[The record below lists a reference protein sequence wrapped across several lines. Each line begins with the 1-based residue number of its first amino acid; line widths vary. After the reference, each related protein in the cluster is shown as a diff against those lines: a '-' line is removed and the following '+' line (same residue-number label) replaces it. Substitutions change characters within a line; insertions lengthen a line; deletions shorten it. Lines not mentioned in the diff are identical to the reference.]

1 MLLSSMPV
9 VSGVSGQG
17 SLRDVLSQLRQ
28 CQGPADVSDGLRQ
41 RLLKMAEKLARV
53 RELGGEYA
61 RVELSEEVQA
71 LLAAQAG
78 TA

>member
-1 MLLSSMPV
+1 
-9 VSGVSGQG
+9 
-17 SLRDVLSQLRQ
+17 
-28 CQGPADVSDGLRQ
+28 
-41 RLLKMAEKLARV
+41 MAEKLARV